1 MDARLISFSAS
12 SQIVTSSGN
21 VASGCNGMVFVNL
34 GIDTVTIL
42 GYPLLQTQQF
52 SVPCNVGEVDETNY
66 IVKFAG
72 VNPDQR
78 LLVISK
84 QYKGV
89 SL

>member
-1 MDARLISFSAS
+1 MDARLVSFSAS
-12 SQIVTSSGN
+12 SQVITVSGN
-21 VASGCNGMVFVNL
+21 VASGCNGMVFINL
-34 GIDTVTIL
+34 GADTVTIL
-42 GYPLLQTQQF
+42 GYPLLQSQQF

-66 IVKFAG
+66 LVRFAG
-72 VNPDQR
+72 VSTDQR